1 MKKVLFESAILIF
14 IFMDQNKSLPTRM
27 KYICEPN
34 YRFYSK
40 FMKVFYLLY

>member
-1 MKKVLFESAILIF
+1 MKKVLFESVTLIS
-14 IFMDQNKSLPTRM
+14 IFMDQNKNLPTRM

-34 YRFYSK
+34 YRFYSI